1 MELLTLRDKMEIKKN
16 ITSIFMVPTLKV
28 PKDALKGNGFINA
41 YVKDNRRDD
50 QYKESIYLLFKP
62 TDLDKF
68 REFLDSEYERT
79 KAVIED
85 YDYEDGYVVVVYQ
98 LDNKYNRD
106 YELVKQGKYS
116 KTSENF
122 QKMFPKIVKITRN
135 GLHKDEISLQYRIFN
150 KAEDLKSFWE
160 EKLGI
165 DLEGVMGSNFEVW
178 DGWDESK
185 EILELDKIKE
195 LCVTEKC

>member
-1 MELLTLRDKMEIKKN
+1 MEIKKN

-28 PKDALKGNGFINA
+28 PKDALRSNGFINA
-41 YVKDNRRDD
+41 YIKDNRRED
-50 QYKESIYLLFKP
+50 QYKESVYLLFKP

-98 LDNKYNRD
+98 LNDKYKKDFNLIR
-106 YELVKQGKYS
+106 QGKYS
-116 KTSENF
+116 KTSVDF
-122 QKMFPKIVKITRN
+122 QKMFPKVVKIVKN
-135 GLHKDEISLQYRIFN
+135 NLHRDEISLQYRIFN
-150 KAEDLKSFWE
+150 KAEDLVSFWE

-165 DLEGVMGSNFEVW
+165 DFKSIVGEDYEVW
-178 DGWDESK
+178 EGWNEEK

-195 LCVTEKC
+195 LCVTEKS

>member
-1 MELLTLRDKMEIKKN
+1 MEIKKN

-28 PKDALKGNGFINA
+28 PKDALRGNGFINA
-41 YVKDNRRDD
+41 YIKDARRED
-50 QYKESIYLLFKP
+50 QYKDSIYLLFKP

-79 KAVIED
+79 KTVIED

-98 LDNKYNRD
+98 LNEKYKKDFNLIK
-106 YELVKQGKYS
+106 EGKYS
-116 KTSENF
+116 KTSEEF
-122 QKMFPKIVKITRN
+122 QKLFPKVIKIVRN

-150 KAEDLKSFWE
+150 KNEDLVSFWE

-165 DLEGVMGSNFEVW
+165 DLKEVVGKDFEVW
-178 DGWDESK
+178 EGWDESK

-195 LCVTEKC
+195 QCAIEKS